1 MEVNFKE
8 LTFKGERPLV
18 SFYPEPVFRQRAES
32 RLLEM
37 PTAFGENTI
46 LRNSLLSERLKD
58 TLKMFSTSTT
68 KESRTLNPAALTR
81 PI

>member
-18 SFYPEPVFRQRAES
+18 FILSGAFRQRAES